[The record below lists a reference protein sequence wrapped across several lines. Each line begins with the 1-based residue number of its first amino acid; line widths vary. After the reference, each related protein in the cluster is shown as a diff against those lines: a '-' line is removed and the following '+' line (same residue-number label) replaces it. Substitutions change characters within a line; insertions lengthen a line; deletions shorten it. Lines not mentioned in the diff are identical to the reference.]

1 MGKVIIVASGK
12 GGVGKTTLCVN
23 LAATLA
29 KSGKKVLIADMNVG
43 LRNDDIYLGLEDRIL
58 FDLGDVTSGVCKL
71 EKAIVQHDLCEN
83 LFLLSCPQ
91 YRDIDGMTSGHIR
104 ALYAKL
110 KKEFD
115 LVFVDC
121 PVISGSQLGYMAT
134 GVDEALVV
142 ITQDYV
148 SIRNGDT
155 VNRKLAG
162 IGIFKRSY
170 VVNMLREEAYGMEGI
185 PDIGF
190 ISKAVSADCLGFIPY
205 DMNINLSNN
214 NGTPVVLAEETYINK
229 TFENIA
235 NQLV

>member
-1 MGKVIIVASGK
+1 MGKAVLVASGK
-12 GGVGKTTLCVN
+12 GGVGKTTLCIN
-23 LAATLA
+23 LAASLA
-29 KSGKKVLIADMNVG
+29 MSGKKVLIVDMNVG

-83 LFLLSCPQ
+83 LYLLSCPQ
-91 YRDIDGMTSGHIR
+91 YRDIDGMTSGHVR

-115 LVFVDC
+115 MIFIDC
-121 PVISGSQLGYMAT
+121 PVLSGNQLSYMST

-148 SIRNGDT
+148 SIRNGDS

-170 VVNMLREEAYGMEGI
+170 VVNMVSEDSFGMEGL
-185 PDIGF
+185 PDMQF
-190 ISKAVSADCLGFIPY
+190 IYKAVSADCLGYIPY
-205 DMNINLSNN
+205 DVNVNISNN
-214 NGTPVVLAEETYINK
+214 SGLPIVLAGGSYIEK
-229 TFENIA
+229 AYSNIA
-235 NQLV
+235 RQML